1 MPTRYSRT
9 LATLHWLLA
18 LMIIGALFGGK
29 VLLANTPNSDP
40 GKLFS
45 LSLHLSLGLAI
56 LALMTLRVIVRWRS
70 ATPPH
75 ADIGNEI
82 LNKAGIWA
90 HWALYALVFI
100 MAVSG
105 IVTAR
110 GADLP
115 AIVFGG
121 SGAPLPDI
129 FTGSARTLHGITS
142 TALIVLIIGHIG
154 AAIYH
159 QYVRKDG
166 LLARMSLRR

>member
-1 MPTRYSRT
+1 MPTRYSRG
-9 LATLHWLLA
+9 LAALHWLLA

-29 VLLANTPNSDP
+29 VLLANTPNNDP
-40 GKLFS
+40 AKLFS
-45 LSLHLSLGLAI
+45 LGLHLTLGLTI
-56 LALMTLRVIVRWRS
+56 LALMILRVIVRWRS
-70 ATPPH
+70 AKPPH

-90 HWALYALVFI
+90 HWVLYALVFI

-110 GADLP
+110 GAGLP
-115 AIVFGG
+115 DIVFGG
-121 SGAPLPDI
+121 SGAPLPDT
-129 FTGSARTLHGITS
+129 FTGWARILHGITS
-142 TALIVLIIGHIG
+142 TALIVLIVGHIG

-159 QYVRKDG
+159 QHVRKDG

>member
-1 MPTRYSRT
+1 MTMPIPTRNPRT
-9 LATLHWLLA
+9 LAVLHWLLA

-40 GKLFS
+40 GKLF
-45 LSLHLSLGLAI
+45 SLHLSLGLAI

-90 HWALYALVFI
+90 LHALVFI

-115 AIVFGG
+115 DIVFDG

-129 FTGSARTLHGITS
+129 FTGSARILHSVTS
-142 TALIVLIIGHIG
+142 TAFIVPIIGHIG

-159 QYVRKDG
+159 QHVRKDG
-166 LLARMSLRR
+166 PLARISLRR